1 MIVLFPK
8 ICADFL
14 LHSYYLVKGALLT
27 INERRGFMNQLERVF
42 TYSGNKVRTILKDG
56 EVWFVAKDVCEVL
69 GITKHRD
76 AVSRLSDRQR
86 GSVKVDTPG
95 GLQEMAAINEAGVYK
110 LVFRS
115 NKPEAE
121 KFSDWVAEE
130 VLPTIRKTGGYV
142 ANDELFVET
151 YLKHADEQ
159 TKLLFR
165 ATLETVRKQNE
176 QIAIMKPKAD
186 YFDALVDRRLLTNF
200 RDTAKELKVK
210 QRDFIEW
217 LLKKKYIY
225 RDQRGK
231 LKPYAQYVP
240 SLFELKEW
248 ERNGRADVQTLV
260 TPKGRETFRIL
271 LQKAAV

>member
-1 MIVLFPK
+1 
-8 ICADFL
+8 
-14 LHSYYLVKGALLT
+14 
-27 INERRGFMNQLERVF
+27 MNQLQKVF
-42 TYSGNKVRTILKDG
+42 TYSGNQVRTIIKNDA
-56 EVWFVAKDVCEVL
+56 VWFVAKDVCEILDIADARKAVQRLDEDERSLIPVIDSL
-69 GITKHRD
+69 GRKQETFIVNEPGLYALILGSRKQEARQFKRWITH
-76 AVSRLSDRQR
+76 
-86 GSVKVDTPG
+86 
-95 GLQEMAAINEAGVYK
+95 
-110 LVFRS
+110 
-115 NKPEAE
+115 
-121 KFSDWVAEE
+121 E
-130 VLPTIRKTGGYV
+130 VIPTIRKTGGYV
-142 ANDELFVET
+142 ANDDLFVET

-176 QIAIMKPKAD
+176 QIAMMQPKAD

-210 QRDFIEW
+210 PKAFVEW
-217 LLKKKYIY
+217 LIDKKYIY
-225 RDQRGK
+225 RDQKGK

-271 LQKAAV
+271 LQKTAVLI

>member
-1 MIVLFPK
+1 
-8 ICADFL
+8 
-14 LHSYYLVKGALLT
+14 
-27 INERRGFMNQLERVF
+27 MNQLQKVF
-42 TYSGNKVRTILKDG
+42 TYSGNQVRTIIKDD
-56 EVWFVAKDVCEVL
+56 EVWFVAKDVCDIL
-69 GITKHRD
+69 NHSNHKM
-76 AVSRLSDRQR
+76 AVSRLDEDEVNKVYLIDSLGRQQQTT
-86 GSVKVDTPG
+86 VV
-95 GLQEMAAINEAGVYK
+95 NEAGLYS
-110 LVFRS
+110 LILTS
-115 NKPEAE
+115 NKPEARQF
-121 KFSDWVAEE
+121 KRWITHE
-130 VLPTIRKTGGYV
+130 VIPTIRKTGGYV
-142 ANDELFVET
+142 ANDDLFVET

-176 QIAIMKPKAD
+176 QIAIMQPKAD

-210 QRDFIEW
+210 PKAFIDW
-217 LLKKKYIY
+217 LLNKKYIC
-225 RDQRGK
+225 RDQKGK

-271 LQKAAV
+271 LQKAVV

>member
-1 MIVLFPK
+1 
-8 ICADFL
+8 
-14 LHSYYLVKGALLT
+14 
-27 INERRGFMNQLERVF
+27 MNQLQQVF
-42 TYSGNKVRTILKDG
+42 TYSGNQVRTIIKDG
-56 EVWFVAKDVCEVL
+56 EVWFVAKDVCDIL
-69 GITKHRD
+69 NHSNHKM
-76 AVSRLSDRQR
+76 AVSRLDEDEVNKVYLTDSLGRRQQMTI
-86 GSVKVDTPG
+86 V
-95 GLQEMAAINEAGVYK
+95 NEAGLYS
-110 LVFRS
+110 LILTS
-115 NKPEAE
+115 NKPEA
-121 KFSDWVAEE
+121 KAFKRWITHE
-130 VLPTIRKTGGYV
+130 VIPTIRKTGGYV
-142 ANDELFVET
+142 ANEDMFIET

-176 QIAIMKPKAD
+176 QIAAMKPKAD

-200 RDTAKELKVK
+200 RDTAKELKIK
-210 QRDFIEW
+210 PKAFIDW
-217 LLKKKYIY
+217 LLAKKYIY

-271 LQKAAV
+271 LQKTAV

>member
-1 MIVLFPK
+1 
-8 ICADFL
+8 
-14 LHSYYLVKGALLT
+14 
-27 INERRGFMNQLERVF
+27 MNHLQQVF
-42 TYSGNKVRTILKDG
+42 NYSGSQVRTIVKDG
-56 EVWFVAKDVCEVL
+56 EVWFVAKDVCEILDISDARKAVQRLDEDERSLIPVTDSL
-69 GITKHRD
+69 GRKQETFIVNEPGLYTLILGSRKSEARQFKRWITH
-76 AVSRLSDRQR
+76 
-86 GSVKVDTPG
+86 
-95 GLQEMAAINEAGVYK
+95 
-110 LVFRS
+110 
-115 NKPEAE
+115 
-121 KFSDWVAEE
+121 E
-130 VLPTIRKTGGYV
+130 VIPTIRKTGGYV
-142 ANDELFVET
+142 ANEDMFIET

-176 QIAIMKPKAD
+176 QIAAMKPKAD

-200 RDTAKELKVK
+200 RDTAKELKIK
-210 QRDFIEW
+210 PKAFIDW
-217 LLKKKYIY
+217 LLAKKYIY

-271 LQKAAV
+271 LQKTAV

>member
-1 MIVLFPK
+1 
-8 ICADFL
+8 
-14 LHSYYLVKGALLT
+14 
-27 INERRGFMNQLERVF
+27 MNQLTQVF
-42 TYSGNKVRTILKDG
+42 NYSGNQVRTIIRDN

-69 GITKHRD
+69 EIKNPSD
-76 AVSRLSDRQR
+76 ALGRLEDDEKTTIALTDS
-86 GSVKVDTPG
+86 G
-95 GLQEMAAINEAGVYK
+95 GRPYK
-110 LVFRS
+110 LSIVNEPGLYALILGSR
-115 NKPEAE
+115 KPEARQF
-121 KFSDWVAEE
+121 KRWVTHE
-130 VLPTIRKTGGYV
+130 VIPTIRKTGGYV
-142 ANDELFVET
+142 ANDDLFVET

-176 QIAIMKPKAD
+176 QIAAMQPKAD

-200 RDTAKELKVK
+200 RDTAKELKIK
-210 QRDFIEW
+210 PKAFIDW
-217 LLKKKYIY
+217 LLEKKYIY
-225 RDQRGK
+225 RDQKGK

-271 LQKAAV
+271 LQKAAVLI

>member
-1 MIVLFPK
+1 
-8 ICADFL
+8 
-14 LHSYYLVKGALLT
+14 
-27 INERRGFMNQLERVF
+27 MNQLQKVF
-42 TYSGNKVRTILKDG
+42 TYSGNQVRTIIKDD
-56 EVWFVAKDVCEVL
+56 EVWFVAKDVCDIL
-69 GITKHRD
+69 NHSNHKM
-76 AVSRLSDRQR
+76 AVSRLDEDEVNKVYLIDSLGRQQQTT
-86 GSVKVDTPG
+86 VV
-95 GLQEMAAINEAGVYK
+95 NEAGLYS
-110 LVFRS
+110 LILTS
-115 NKPEAE
+115 NKSEARQF
-121 KFSDWVAEE
+121 KRWITHE
-130 VLPTIRKTGGYV
+130 VIPTIRKTGGYV
-142 ANDELFVET
+142 ANDDLFVET

-176 QIAIMKPKAD
+176 QIAIMQPKAD

-210 QRDFIEW
+210 PKAFVDW
-217 LLKKKYIY
+217 LLEKKYIY
-225 RDQRGK
+225 RDQKGK

-271 LQKAAV
+271 LQKAVV

>member
-1 MIVLFPK
+1 
-8 ICADFL
+8 
-14 LHSYYLVKGALLT
+14 
-27 INERRGFMNQLERVF
+27 MNQLQKVF
-42 TYSGNKVRTILKDG
+42 IYSGSQVRTIIKND
-56 EVWFVAKDVCEVL
+56 EVWFVAKDVCGILDIADARKAVQRLDEDERSLIPVTDSLGRKQETFIVNEPGLYALILGSRKSEAKQFKRWITHEV
-69 GITKHRD
+69 I
-76 AVSRLSDRQR
+76 
-86 GSVKVDTPG
+86 
-95 GLQEMAAINEAGVYK
+95 
-110 LVFRS
+110 
-115 NKPEAE
+115 
-121 KFSDWVAEE
+121 
-130 VLPTIRKTGGYV
+130 PTIRKTGGYV
-142 ANDELFVET
+142 ANDDLFVET

-176 QIAIMKPKAD
+176 QIASMKPKAD

-200 RDTAKELKVK
+200 RDTAKELKMK
-210 QRDFIEW
+210 PKAFIDW
-217 LLKKKYIY
+217 LLEKKYIY

-271 LQKAAV
+271 LQKTAV

>member
-1 MIVLFPK
+1 
-8 ICADFL
+8 
-14 LHSYYLVKGALLT
+14 
-27 INERRGFMNQLERVF
+27 MNQLQKVF
-42 TYSGNKVRTILKDG
+42 IYSGSQVRTIIKND
-56 EVWFVAKDVCEVL
+56 EVWFVAKDVCDIL
-69 GITKHRD
+69 NHSNHKM
-76 AVSRLSDRQR
+76 AVSRLDEDEVNKVYLIDSLGRQQQTT
-86 GSVKVDTPG
+86 VV
-95 GLQEMAAINEAGVYK
+95 NEAGLYS
-110 LVFRS
+110 LILTS
-115 NKPEAE
+115 NKPEARQF
-121 KFSDWVAEE
+121 KRWITHE
-130 VLPTIRKTGGYV
+130 VIPTIRKTGGYV
-142 ANDELFVET
+142 ANDDLFVET

-176 QIAIMKPKAD
+176 QIAAMQPKAD

-210 QRDFIEW
+210 PKVFIDW
-217 LLKKKYIY
+217 LLEKKYIY
-225 RDQRGK
+225 RDQKGK

-271 LQKAAV
+271 LQKAVV